1 MMLADGSVRFLFT
14 VSCTL
19 SWSQVLPSF
28 VNRMIVCGQMLA
40 RLVGSE
46 VVDFGVGMEVTFRY
60 ITLDSVFIL
69 WAFLIVENSRAT
81 IPLHQCEAIP

>member
-1 MMLADGSVRFLFT
+1 
-14 VSCTL
+14 
-19 SWSQVLPSF
+19 
-28 VNRMIVCGQMLA
+28 MIVSGRMLA

-60 ITLDSVFIL
+60 ITLDRVFIL

-81 IPLHQCEAIP
+81 ILLHQCEAIP